1 MDLRRFRPLP
11 LVILGLLAAACAG
24 GAGGGASL
32 TGTVWILSSLD
43 GEAPMTGTTITAEL
57 EPRGNLG
64 GTSGC
69 NSYSAQYQVSDSSM
83 TIGPTSGTLM
93 ACAEA
98 VMAQETAFLAAL
110 GATTSYAISGDQLAL
125 EDSSGD
131 TRLVFEAQSR
141 ALSGSSWT
149 VLSYNTGKRA
159 VASTINGTKIT
170 ADFGEDRQLTGNA
183 GCNEYFASYQI
194 SADSITIGA
203 PSATRMFC
211 SEPEGV
217 MDQEAQYLAA
227 LQTAATYSL
236 EGNSLEFRTADGAL
250 AVTFQQ
256 AAP

>member
-1 MDLRRFRPLP
+1 
-11 LVILGLLAAACAG
+11 
-24 GAGGGASL
+24 
-32 TGTVWILSSLD
+32 
-43 GEAPMTGTTITAEL
+43 MTGTTITAEL
-57 EPRGNLG
+57 DTRGNLG

-98 VMAQETAFLAAL
+98 VMSQETAFLAAL
-110 GATTSYAISGDQLAL
+110 GATTSYAISGDQLTL

-149 VLSYNTGKRA
+149 VLSYNTGQRA

-183 GCNEYFASYQI
+183 SCNEYFASYQI